1 MILSKIPRARH
12 LRTTVPLPN
21 TVPPPD
27 RNPDRHRVVVTGLGL
42 VTPLG
47 LDAPTNTDAL
57 RDARDCVTPI
67 TAFDTGACRSHT
79 AGQVD
84 DAGLAARATA
94 IFPRARQWSRASQM
108 MLLAVAEA
116 RRNVPAFHPDI
127 TVIGTTSGGMTA
139 GESFYRAASDPR
151 AGVISSHHA
160 RRIRGYVPQQ
170 PVLDATAPFG
180 FDAPIRVLSNACASG
195 TNAIGH
201 AFQLVRSGR
210 ARRALAGGYDALSE
224 LTFAGFDA
232 LQASTGEK
240 PRPFDRA
247 RTGLALGEGAAV
259 LLLES
264 LADAR
269 EAGHQILAEITGYGD
284 STDNHHLTQPNPD
297 GSGPRRAMEIALAD
311 AQLTGDQIDYVNAH
325 GTATPFNDAC
335 EALAISEVCSQAAVS
350 STKGQMGHSLGA
362 AGAIEAAF
370 IVLAMNDRFLPANL
384 HFDTPDEGIDL
395 DIVANRI
402 RERPPT
408 RALSNSL
415 GFGGANATLILER
428 HPL

>member
-1 MILSKIPRARH
+1 M
-12 LRTTVPLPN
+12 
-21 TVPPPD
+21 PPTDENHAP
-27 RNPDRHRVVVTGLGL
+27 HRVVVTGLGL

-47 LDAPTNTDAL
+47 PDAATNATAL
-57 RDARDCVTPI
+57 REARDCVTPV
-67 TAFDTGACRSHT
+67 TAFDTTACRSHT
-79 AGQVD
+79 AGQID
-84 DAGLAARATA
+84 DTWLAAASA
-94 IFPRARQWSRASQM
+94 VFPRARQWSRASQM

-116 RRNVPAFHPDI
+116 LRTAPGFQPDI

-139 GESFYRAASDPR
+139 GEDFYRAARDGRIPAR
-151 AGVISSHHA
+151 HA

-170 PVLDATAPFG
+170 PALDATAPFG
-180 FDAPIRVLSNACASG
+180 FNAPIRTLSNACASG

-247 RTGLALGEGAAV
+247 RTGLALGEGAAI
-259 LLLES
+259 LLLET

-269 EAGHQILAEITGYGD
+269 ESGHPVLAEITGYGD

-297 GSGPRRAMEIALAD
+297 GSGPRRAMETALAD
-311 AQLTGDQIDYVNAH
+311 ARLTGDQIDYVNAH

-335 EALAISEVCSQAAVS
+335 EARAIADVCPPAAVS

-370 IVLAMNDRFLPANL
+370 IVLAMNHGFLPANL
-384 HFDTPDEGIDL
+384 HFETPDDGVDL
-395 DIVANRI
+395 DIVANTI
-402 RERPPT
+402 RDRPPT

-415 GFGGANATLILER
+415 GFGGANATLVLER
-428 HPL
+428 VPS

>member
-1 MILSKIPRARH
+1 L
-12 LRTTVPLPN
+12 
-21 TVPPPD
+21 PPP
-27 RNPDRHRVVVTGLGL
+27 NQAPPRHRVVVTGLGL

-47 LDAPTNTDAL
+47 PDAPTNTATL
-57 RDARDCVTPI
+57 REARDCVTPV
-67 TAFDTGACRSHT
+67 TAFDTSACRSHT

-84 DAGLAARATA
+84 DTELAARATA

-116 RRNVPAFHPDI
+116 LRTAPGFQPDI
-127 TVIGTTSGGMTA
+127 TVIGTTSGGMTS
-139 GESFYRAASDPR
+139 GEDFYRAASDPLASGIPAR
-151 AGVISSHHA
+151 HA

-170 PVLDATAPFG
+170 PVLDATTPFG
-180 FDAPIRVLSNACASG
+180 LDAPIRILSNACASG

-240 PRPFDRA
+240 PRPFDRN

-259 LLLES
+259 LLLET

-269 EAGHQILAEITGYGD
+269 EAGHPFLAEITGYGD

-297 GSGPRRAMEIALAD
+297 GSGPRRAMETALAD
-311 AQLTGDQIDYVNAH
+311 AHLTADQIDYVNAH

-335 EALAISEVCSQAAVS
+335 EARAIAAVCPQAAVS

-370 IVLAMNDRFLPANL
+370 IILAMNGGFLPANL
-384 HFDTPDEGIDL
+384 HFDTPDDGVAL
-395 DIVANRI
+395 DIVANTI
-402 RERPPT
+402 RHRPPT
-408 RALSNSL
+408 RALANSL

-428 HPL
+428 FAA